1 MIEQYTPIAHMRAGI
16 TYNAVFLVRNL
27 VVRFSKKTNDH
38 YLNITLTD
46 VTGSIK
52 GVIWNVHTPDLVQAG
67 SYIVLEIAV
76 QKYKNELQ
84 FQAKGRT
91 LQLFNG
97 VPPNIQDYMR
107 GPAGS
112 ILDFYCTELKEHID
126 SIDDADYR
134 DIMLKSVDLVNIL
147 KNSPFG
153 QEGPLTHPGGLLI
166 HTVHTIRLVKAAAEQ
181 CKDIDGL
188 KINTSLLTLGSILR
202 NIGWHTTTVL
212 DGTFFKPRDAFY
224 MTGIYR
230 ASARYVDHL
239 CLSAENELKKILP
252 EGKKQALHNLCNA
265 IDEIKTLEGRMVAWA
280 GELASMMHLA
290 GSDMSRKPEGSW
302 CDGFFMGH
310 HGTNT

>member
-1 MIEQYTPIAHMRAGI
+1 MQAGA
-16 TYNAVFLVRNL
+16 TYNAVFLIRNL
-27 VVRFSKKTNDH
+27 VAKFSKKTNSN

-52 GVIWNVHTPDLVQAG
+52 GAIWNVTDVDLVQAG
-67 SYIVLEIAV
+67 SYIVLEIVV
-76 QKYKNELQ
+76 QKYKGELQ
-84 FQAKGRT
+84 FNAKGRT

-97 VPPNIQDYMR
+97 IPPNIQDYIR
-107 GPAGS
+107 GPADS
-112 ILDFYCTELKEHID
+112 ILEFYCKELKEHID

-134 DIMLKSVDLVNIL
+134 DIILKDIDLVNTL

-153 QEGPLTHPGGLLI
+153 QEGPLIHPGGLLI
-166 HTVHTIRLVKAAAEQ
+166 HTVHTIRLAKSAAEQ

-188 KINTSLLTLGSILR
+188 KINSSLLTLGAILR

-239 CLSAENELKKILP
+239 CLSAEKLP

-265 IDEIKTLEGRMVAWA
+265 IEDIKTLEGKMVAWA
-280 GELASMMHLA
+280 GELAGVMHLA
-290 GSDMSRKPEGSW
+290 GSAIGRKPEGNW
-302 CDGFFMGH
+302 CDGFFVGH
-310 HGTNT
+310 HDT